1 MKIFALSLCFFCNFI
16 SIGQKSYYFS
26 DPLPS
31 RPNGV
36 QQIDERC
43 YGRYVSSNNDLVYEV
58 GTEGIR
64 IVSTNI
70 SFIDR
75 ATIRESSKYDVRNN
89 FIFGV
94 VDGDSL
100 PCVLKDDRY
109 YFGVRNRDM
118 LIGAGMP
125 NILVKISSSE
135 YVVNY
140 FENELYTP
148 AIFKFTSGQLE
159 VRSFDYDID
168 TEIFDGVNLKR
179 TIPREDPNV
188 VVLSPS
194 EEEFEALREAG
205 ILEISTIYKKEI
217 E

>member
-1 MKIFALSLCFFCNFI
+1 MKIFALSVCIFCSFF

-31 RPNGV
+31 RPNGI
-36 QQIDERC
+36 QQIEER
-43 YGRYVSSNNDLVYEV
+43 YHGRYASSNNDLIYEV
-58 GTEGIR
+58 SADGIR

-70 SFIDR
+70 ASIDR

-94 VDGDSL
+94 VEGDSL
-100 PCVLKDDRY
+100 PCVLQDDRY
-109 YFGVRNRDM
+109 YFGVRNRDL
-118 LIGAGMP
+118 LIGAGMQ
-125 NILVKISSSE
+125 NVLVKMVSGE
-135 YVVNY
+135 YMVNY
-140 FENELYTP
+140 FENGLYTP

-159 VRSFDYDID
+159 VRSFDYEID
-168 TEIFDGVNLKR
+168 TEIFDGVDLKR
-179 TIPREDPNV
+179 TVPREDLNV

-194 EEEFEALREAG
+194 QEEFEALRAAG
-205 ILEISTIYKKEI
+205 ILESLTVYKKEI